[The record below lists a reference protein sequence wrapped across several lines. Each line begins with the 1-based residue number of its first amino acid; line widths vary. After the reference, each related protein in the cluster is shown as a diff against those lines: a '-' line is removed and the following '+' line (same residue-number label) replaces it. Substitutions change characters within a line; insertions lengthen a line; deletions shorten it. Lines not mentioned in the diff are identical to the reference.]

1 MGRAMQRDVQAILDG
16 ALGGAIGTAGM
27 SALMLAAGKAGL
39 MGEQPPDKIAGA
51 ALDALGIH
59 EPDKRAQA
67 VMASLLHFGFG
78 TGSGILFGV
87 LHRRLPFRV
96 PGALHGM
103 LFACVLWAASYQGW
117 IPGLNIMPPASE
129 DRPDRRRVILLA
141 HLVYGAILGTIVARR
156 QPTADPLAEEEEDPA
171 LAAGY

>member
-1 MGRAMQRDVQAILDG
+1 MQRDVKAILDG
-16 ALGGAIGTAGM
+16 ALGGALGTAGM

-51 ALDALGIH
+51 ALDALGVH
-59 EPDKRAQA
+59 EPDERAQDA
-67 VMASLLHFGFG
+67 MATALHFAFG
-78 TGSGILFGV
+78 TGSGVLFGV

-103 LFACVLWAASYQGW
+103 LFAAIIWAANYQGW
-117 IPGLNIMPPASE
+117 IPGLDIMPPASE
-129 DRPDRRRVILLA
+129 DRPDRPRVMLLV
-141 HLVYGAILGTIVARR
+141 HLVYGAILGIVVARR
-156 QPTADPLAEEEEDPA
+156 QPTPDLRAEDKEDPA

>member
-1 MGRAMQRDVQAILDG
+1 MQRDLRAIFDG
-16 ALGGAIGTAGM
+16 AIGGAIGTVGM

-51 ALDALGIH
+51 ALDALGVH
-59 EPDKRAQA
+59 EPDAKAQDA
-67 VMASLLHFGFG
+67 MATALHFAFG
-78 TGSGILFGV
+78 TGSGVLFGV

-103 LFACVLWAASYQGW
+103 LFAAIIWAASYQGW
-117 IPGLNIMPPASE
+117 IPGLDIMPPASE
-129 DRPDRRRVILLA
+129 DRPDRRRVMLLV
-141 HLVYGAILGTIVARR
+141 HLVYGAILGIVVARR
-156 QPTADPLAEEEEDPA
+156 QPSPEPRAEGEEDPA